1 MNEKRPQME
10 AIQDLLLK
18 YSTVTNLLEAVQAYA
33 DWNSAKHPAVSHIW
47 MSINGIRLLL
57 ENLDKEAA
65 DFLE

>member
-18 YSTVTNLLEAVQAYA
+18 YGTVTHLLEDVQAYA
-33 DWNSAKHPAVSHIW
+33 DWNIAKHPEVSHIW
-47 MSINGIRLLL
+47 TSINGIRLLL
-57 ENLDKEAA
+57 ENLDREAA